1 MALAKN
7 ERRIRRKL
15 SIRSKVSGTTEIP
28 RLTVYKSLKNIY
40 AQLID
45 DEKGVTLCSAST
57 MDKEYGGKKG
67 CSIESAKSVGELLA
81 KKAASKKI
89 GKAVFDRNGYVFHG
103 KIKALADACRE
114 KGLKF

>member
-7 ERRIRRKL
+7 ERRTRRKL
-15 SIRSKVSGTTEIP
+15 SIRNKISGTDIIP

-57 MDKEYGGKKG
+57 MDKEYSGIKG
-67 CSIESAKSVGELLA
+67 CNLESAKAVGELLA
-81 KKAASKKI
+81 KKAV
-89 GKAVFDRNGYVFHG
+89 GKNITSAVFDRNGYVFHG